1 MTWSRPVSSQDDARG
16 PDAEADSGL
25 AILQSQIADLNARVR
40 RLEKASPGKPIQAR
54 LVRAILSAMRS
65 RDALFGNELFGEPA
79 WRILLEL
86 CEAELEERRLP
97 VAKLGQA
104 TGLPQTTK
112 LRWIEKLESAGWLE
126 RVPDPRRK
134 RSVFAVL
141 TPEGSKA
148 MRAVLDNL
156 LAELPRD

>member
-1 MTWSRPVSSQDDARG
+1 MTSSRPVSSKDDVGRLGVGDDASIAR
-16 PDAEADSGL
+16 
-25 AILQSQIADLNARVR
+25 LQSQITDLNARVR
-40 RLEKASPGKPIQAR
+40 RLEKANPGKPIQAR
-54 LVRAILSAMRS
+54 LVHAMLSAMRS

-79 WRILLEL
+79 WGILLEL